1 MFDRKLLTVV
11 PLCIALILIAF
22 PATAQHRG
30 KKTDDYP
37 YMQGMRGQAGAE
49 LNQGWYCPMCGMSE
63 GPKRAMGYD
72 RTPLDKKQAEFIVNN
87 YLRQDGNPNLMLGE
101 VSEQDDHFI
110 AEITTKDGSL
120 ADKIQVHKMT
130 GFIRSVYDIPK
141 KQKETTR

>member
-11 PLCIALILIAF
+11 PLCIALILIAL
-22 PATAQHRG
+22 PATAQNRG
-30 KKTDDYP
+30 KTTNDYH
-37 YMQGMRGQAGAE
+37 YMQDMSGQAGAE
-49 LNQGWYCPMCGMSE
+49 LNQGWYCPMCSMSE

-101 VSEQDDHFI
+101 ISEQDGHFV

-130 GFIRSVYDIPK
+130 GFIRII
-141 KQKETTR
+141 